1 MDMKKFSLMVALA
14 MLTGLIAGAV
24 SSRFFVGDSVL
35 AEEKSQAQRVLVAR
49 EFRLVDDNGKTI
61 AILGGRPGKEPFLP
75 IAPDLR
81 FYGRNGEL
89 RIFVGL
95 MPGDKP
101 VIVLSDAGREV
112 IWKAP

>member
-1 MDMKKFSLMVALA
+1 MKWKQCGLVLALA
-14 MLTGLIAGAV
+14 LLTGLVGGVV
-24 SSRFFVGDSVL
+24 SSRFCVVYLAFAGD
-35 AEEKSQAQRVLVAR
+35 KSEPQKVVAK
-49 EFRLVDDNGKTI
+49 EFHLVDDNGNSI

-81 FYGRNGEL
+81 FYGKAGDL
-89 RIFVGL
+89 RILIGL

-101 VIVLSDAGREV
+101 VIVLSDANREV

>member
-1 MDMKKFSLMVALA
+1 MKWKQYGLMLTLAL
-14 MLTGLIAGAV
+14 LTGLVGGVV
-24 SSRFFVGDSVL
+24 SSRFCVVDLALAGDKFEPQKV
-35 AEEKSQAQRVLVAR
+35 VAR

-81 FYGRNGEL
+81 FYGKDGEL
-89 RIFVGL
+89 RILVGL
-95 MPGDKP
+95 MPGDNP
-101 VIVLSDAGREV
+101 VIVLSDADRDV